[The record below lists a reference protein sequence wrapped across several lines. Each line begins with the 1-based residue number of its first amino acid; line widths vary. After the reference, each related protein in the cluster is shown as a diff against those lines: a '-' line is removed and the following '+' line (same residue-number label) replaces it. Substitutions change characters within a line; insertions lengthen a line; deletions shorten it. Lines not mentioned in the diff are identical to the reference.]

1 MFDIKIDGK
10 RSIIDLREIIL
21 NGGHPRKKVFQ
32 YITNAEIGTILEI
45 HTPRYPKPL
54 VKGLE
59 ELGLRVIVDE
69 LEDDHVRVMT
79 VKLNEI

>member
-1 MFDIKIDGK
+1 MFDVKIDGK

-21 NGGHPRKKVFQ
+21 NGGHPRRKVFQ
-32 YITNAEIGTILEI
+32 YITNAEVGTILEL

-59 ELGLRVIVDE
+59 DLGLKVIVDE
-69 LEDDHVRVMT
+69 IEPDHVRVIT
-79 VKLNEI
+79 VKLQDF

>member
-1 MFDIKIDGK
+1 MFEVKLDGK
-10 RSIIDLREIIL
+10 RAIIDLRDIIL
-21 NGGHPRKKVFQ
+21 KGGHPRRKVFQ
-32 YITNAEIGTILEI
+32 YITDAEIDTILEI

-59 ELGLRVIVDE
+59 DLGLRVVVDE
-69 LEDDHVRVMT
+69 LSPDHVRVVT